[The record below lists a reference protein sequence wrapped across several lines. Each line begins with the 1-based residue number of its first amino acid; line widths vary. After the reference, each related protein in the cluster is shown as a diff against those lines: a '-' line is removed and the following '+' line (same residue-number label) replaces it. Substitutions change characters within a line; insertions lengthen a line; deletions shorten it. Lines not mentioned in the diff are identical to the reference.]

1 MKLSF
6 YKYHGTGN
14 DFILVD
20 NREGTIA
27 LSKKQIERLCDRH
40 FGVGADGLML
50 LTSEKGYDFGMV
62 YFNADGNESTLCGN
76 GGRCITA
83 FAHMLGI
90 IGQSARFLASDGE
103 HTAKILKDEGNVK
116 WVRLK
121 MADVTT
127 PPLAPPQQGRGVSDI
142 ETDKSSFVL
151 RPSSFLINT
160 GSPHLVIFVEN
171 VSEID
176 AVSEGRKL
184 RDDPQFAPDGT
195 NVDFVEI
202 MESNLFVRT
211 YERGVENETLSCG
224 TGVTAAAM
232 AYASWQSAVRSPQS
246 AVLSPQ
252 SAVHSP
258 QSAVRS
264 PKISRTQHPGSSIEI
279 ETLGGKLTVS
289 FRFEDGTF
297 TDIWLKGPAEHVF
310 SGEIEVRETRDERR
324 GTRDEELKR

>member
-40 FGVGADGLML
+40 FGVGANGLML

-151 RPSSFLINT
+151 RPSSFLIDT

-232 AYASWQSAVRSPQS
+232 AYASWQLAVGSPQLAVGSNQS
-246 AVLSPQ
+246 AV
-252 SAVHSP
+252 
-258 QSAVRS
+258 
-264 PKISRTQHPGSSIEI
+264 SRNVIARNEVTKQTHQESGIGHRTSTIKI

-289 FRFEDGTF
+289 FRLKDGTF
-297 TDIWLKGPAEHVF
+297 TDIWLEGPAELVF
-310 SGEIEVRETRDERR
+310 RGEV
-324 GTRDEELKR
+324 LLS